1 MKPEPTEK
9 RERNSF
15 SDRAF
20 RFLLRFFPSEF
31 RGDYGREMEDVF
43 RQQRRESA
51 ERKVGLFR
59 LWGETIA
66 GIFRTAPGEH
76 IEMFRQDGGFA
87 LRMMRKNKGFT
98 VLVICILALGIGAN
112 TAIFSVINGV
122 LLRPL
127 PYADGNR
134 LVSIDQ
140 TAPKSG
146 QGSQAFSVH
155 EIEDIR
161 TQSQTLESVVEY
173 HNMQFD
179 LLGVGEPQRI
189 NTGVVSANFFDVLGV
204 KPLYGRTFVPDD
216 DKLGA
221 PAVLVF
227 SYEYWIRVYGGNPN
241 IVGTTYRMNDK
252 MHTLVGILPPMPQYP
267 DENDVYMP
275 TSACPFRSNPKFIA
289 SRDSRMMTVFGRL
302 RPGKTIEQA
311 QSELNGLESHF
322 QHDFPDAYPKE
333 LDWTIEAG
341 LLKTQLTQKARPTFL
356 ILLATAGLVLL
367 IVCAN
372 VANLTLSRQLRRG
385 REMAVRGAL
394 GASRSRLL
402 RQLITESVI
411 LAVIGG
417 AGGMLIA
424 AWSMRMLTEFAA
436 RFTARAPEI
445 ALDSHVLLFCLGVS
459 LLTGILFGSIPAIG
473 TSTNLAAPLKEGIA
487 QGTSVGRRERVRS
500 ALVVAQVAL
509 SFALLAGAGL
519 MLRSF
524 YNLVTVNPGFNSEN
538 VVSML
543 IQLNLMRY
551 GMNGDAS
558 PRIMAFH
565 NQLLE
570 RAKAEPGV
578 ISAALARTF
587 PLNESRPFTSGF
599 EIEGRQNVPGQAQPT
614 FDFRAVS
621 PDYFKTLGI
630 PLERGRYL
638 SERDGPDAPLAVVI
652 NQSMASHYWSQEN
665 PIGHRLS
672 NDNGKTWI
680 TIVGVIGDV
689 RQYGFDKPPTDE
701 LYVSQDQN
709 PTNTATLLVRT
720 RQNPA
725 GLVRKLV
732 SDVYAIDP
740 EQPVARIRTLEEL
753 RQRSLASPRLTSFLL
768 GLFALLALVITA
780 AGIGGV
786 MGLSV
791 SQRTKEIG
799 IRMALGA
806 SPNSV
811 LWMVLR
817 QGMTLIIVGLGLGIA
832 LALSGTRLMQGL
844 LFGIEPSDPW
854 TLCGVTLLL
863 LVVAASACYG
873 PARRATSVDPMSGL
887 RSE

>member
-1 MKPEPTEK
+1 MKPEQREK
-9 RERNSF
+9 TGRNSF
-15 SDRAF
+15 ADRVF

-31 RGDYGREMEDVF
+31 RGDYGREMETVF
-43 RQQRRESA
+43 REQRRETE

-59 LWGETIA
+59 LWGETIV

-76 IEMFRQDGGFA
+76 LEMFRQDGGFA
-87 LRMMRKNKGFT
+87 LRMMRKNWAFT
-98 VLVICILALGIGAN
+98 ILVVCILAMGIGAN

-127 PYADGNR
+127 PYTDGSR
-134 LVSIDQ
+134 LVSMDQ

-146 QGSQAFSVH
+146 QGSQSFSVH

-161 TQSQTLESVVEY
+161 AQSQTLESIVEY

-179 LLGVGEPQRI
+179 LLGVGDPQRI

-216 DKLGA
+216 DTLGA

-227 SYEYWIRVYGGNPN
+227 SYEYWMRVYGGDPK
-241 IVGTTYRMNDK
+241 IVGSTFRMNDK
-252 MHTLVGILPPMPQYP
+252 LHTLVGILPKLPQYP

-275 TSACPFRSNPKFIA
+275 TSACPFRSNPEFIA
-289 SRDSRMMTVFGRL
+289 SRDQRMMTAFGRL
-302 RPGKTIEQA
+302 RPGKTIDQA
-311 QSELNGLESHF
+311 QGELTAMETHF
-322 QHDFPDAYPKE
+322 QHDFPSAYPKE

-341 LLKTQLTQKARPTFL
+341 LLKTQLTEKARPTFL
-356 ILLATAGLVLL
+356 ILLGTAGLVLL

-402 RQLITESVI
+402 RQVVTESTI
-411 LAVIGG
+411 LALLGG
-417 AGGMLIA
+417 ALGLLIA
-424 AWSMRMLTEFAA
+424 AGSMHMLTEFAG

-445 ALDSHVLLFCLGVS
+445 ALDSHVLLFCFGVS

-473 TSTNLAAPLKEGIA
+473 NSANLSTPLKEGMA
-487 QGTSVGRRERVRS
+487 QGSSVGARERVRS
-500 ALVVAQVAL
+500 LLVVAQVAL

-524 YNLVTVNPGFNSEN
+524 YKLVTVDPGFKSEN
-538 VVSML
+538 VISML
-543 IQLNLMRY
+543 IQLNGMRY
-551 GMNGDAS
+551 GNGAA
-558 PRIMAFH
+558 PRVRAFH
-565 NQLLE
+565 DHLLE
-570 RAKAEPGV
+570 RVKAEPGV
-578 ISAALARTF
+578 ISAALAWTF
-587 PLNESRPFTSGF
+587 PLNESAPFTGHF

-614 FDFRAVS
+614 FDFRSVS
-621 PDYFKTLGI
+621 PEYFETLGV
-630 PLERGRYL
+630 PLQRGRFL
-638 SERDGPDAPLAVVI
+638 SAQDGPEATQVAVI
-652 NQSMASHYWSQEN
+652 NQAMAQHYWEMEN
-665 PIGHRLS
+665 PIGHRIS
-672 NDNGKTWI
+672 GDGGKSWR
-680 TIVGVIGDV
+680 TIVGVIGNV
-689 RQYGFDKPPTDE
+689 KQYGFDKPTADE
-701 LYVSQDQN
+701 LYLSETQR
-709 PTNTATLLVRT
+709 PTNTASLLVRT
-720 RQNPA
+720 RGNPSTLIRA
-725 GLVRKLV
+725 LVN
-732 SDVYAIDP
+732 DVHAIDP
-740 EQPVARIRTLEEL
+740 EQPVAQIKTLEEL
-753 RQRSLASPRLTSFLL
+753 RSRSLASPRLTSFLL

-806 SPNSV
+806 SSNSV

-817 QGMTLIIVGLGLGIA
+817 QGMTLIVIGLGLGIA
-832 LALSGTRLMQGL
+832 IALSGTQLMQGL

-854 TLCGVTLLL
+854 TLSGVTLLL
-863 LVVAASACYG
+863 LVVAAAACYG
-873 PARRATSVDPMSGL
+873 PARRATSVDPLTAL

>member
-1 MKPEPTEK
+1 MKPEKTEK
-9 RERNSF
+9 RERNTF
-15 SDRAF
+15 ADRVF
-20 RFLLRFFPSEF
+20 RFLLRFFPAEF

-43 RQQRRESA
+43 RQQRRES
-51 ERKVGLFR
+51 EDRKVGLFR

-98 VLVICILALGIGAN
+98 ALVVCILALGIGAN

-127 PYADGNR
+127 PYTDGSR
-134 LVSIDQ
+134 LVTIDQ

-146 QGSQAFSVH
+146 QGSQTFSVH
-155 EIEDIR
+155 EVEDIR
-161 TQSQTLESVVEY
+161 EQSTALESVVEY

-204 KPLYGRTFVPDD
+204 KPLYGRTFVPADD
-216 DKLGA
+216 TLGA

-227 SYEYWIRVYGGNPN
+227 SYEYWMRVYGGDPK
-241 IVGTTYRMNDK
+241 IVGSTFRMNDK
-252 MHTLVGILPPMPQYP
+252 LHTLVGILPALPQYP
-267 DENDVYMP
+267 DENDVYMS
-275 TSACPFRSNPKFIA
+275 TSACPFRSSPQFIA
-289 SRDSRMMTVFGRL
+289 SRDQRMMTVFGRL
-302 RPGKTIEQA
+302 RAGKTIDQA
-311 QSELNGLESHF
+311 RSELTAMETHF

-341 LLKTQLTQKARPTFL
+341 LLKTQLTEKARPTFL
-356 ILLATAGLVLL
+356 ILLGTAGLVLL

-402 RQLITESVI
+402 RQVVTESTI
-411 LAVIGG
+411 LALLGG
-417 AGGMLIA
+417 AFGLLIA
-424 AWSMRMLTEFAA
+424 AGSMRMLTEFAG

-445 ALDSHVLLFCLGVS
+445 ALDSHVLLFCFGVS
-459 LLTGILFGSIPAIG
+459 LLTGILFGSIPALG
-473 TSTNLAAPLKEGIA
+473 TSTSLATPLKEGVA
-487 QGTSVGRRERVRS
+487 QSSSVGTRERVRS

-524 YNLVTVNPGFNSEN
+524 YKLVMVDPGFNSEN

-543 IQLNLMRY
+543 IQLNFTHY
-551 GMNGDAS
+551 GNGAK
-558 PRIMAFH
+558 PKVMAFH
-565 NQLLE
+565 DHLLE
-570 RAKAEPGV
+570 RVKAEPGV
-578 ISAALARTF
+578 ISAALAWTF
-587 PLNESRPFTSGF
+587 PLNESAPVTNNF
-599 EIEGRQNVPGQAQPT
+599 EIEGRQNVPGQPKPT
-614 FDFRAVS
+614 FDFRSVS
-621 PDYFKTLGI
+621 PEYFEMMGI
-630 PLERGRYL
+630 PLERGRFL
-638 SERDGPDAPLAVVI
+638 SAQDGPDAATVAVI
-652 NQSMASHYWSQEN
+652 NQAMAQHYWGMEN
-665 PIGHRLS
+665 PIGHRITG
-672 NDNGKTWI
+672 DGGKSWA
-680 TIVGVIGDV
+680 TIVGIVGNV
-689 RQYGFDKPPTDE
+689 KQYGFDKPSADE
-701 LYVSQDQN
+701 LYLSEIQR
-709 PTNTATLLVRT
+709 PTITTSLLVRT
-720 RQNPA
+720 RQNPST
-725 GLVRKLV
+725 LVRALV
-732 SDVYAIDP
+732 NDVHAIDP
-740 EQPVARIRTLEEL
+740 EQPVAQIRTLDQL
-753 RQRSLASPRLTSFLL
+753 REKSLASPRLTSFLL

-811 LWMVLR
+811 LWMVLK
-817 QGMTLIIVGLGLGIA
+817 QGMTLIVIGLALGIA
-832 LALSGTRLMQGL
+832 IALSGTRLMQGL

-863 LVVAASACYG
+863 MVVAALACYG
-873 PARRATSVDPMSGL
+873 PARRATSVDPLTAL

>member
-1 MKPEPTEK
+1 MKPEQTEK
-9 RERNSF
+9 RGRNSF
-15 SDRAF
+15 SDRVF
-20 RFLLRFFPSEF
+20 RFLLRFFPAEF
-31 RGDYGREMEDVF
+31 RGDYGREMEDIF
-43 RQQRRESA
+43 REQRRESA
-51 ERKVGLFR
+51 DRKVGLFR

-98 VLVICILALGIGAN
+98 ALVVCILALGIGAN

-127 PYADGNR
+127 PYADGNQ

-155 EIEDIR
+155 EIQDIR
-161 TQSQTLESVVEY
+161 AQSKTLESLVEY
-173 HNMQFD
+173 HNMEFD

-189 NTGVVSANFFDVLGV
+189 ATGVVSANFFDVLGV
-204 KPLYGRTFVPDD
+204 KPLYGRTFAPDD
-216 DKLGA
+216 DKMGA

-227 SYEYWIRVYGGNPN
+227 SYEYWMRVYGGNPK
-241 IVGTTYRMNDK
+241 IVGTVFRMNDK
-252 MHTLVGILPPMPQYP
+252 MHTLVGILPKLPQYP

-275 TSACPFRSNPKFIA
+275 TSACPFRSSPGMIA
-289 SRDSRMMTVFGRL
+289 DRSMRMMTLFGRM
-302 RPGKTIEQA
+302 RPGVTLGQA
-311 QSELNGLESHF
+311 QSELNGLESNF
-322 QHDFPDAYPKE
+322 QHDFPADYPKE

-341 LLKTQLTQKARPTFL
+341 SLKTQLTQKARPTFL
-356 ILLATAGLVLL
+356 ILLGTAGLVLL

-385 REMAVRGAL
+385 REMAVRSAL

-402 RQLITESVI
+402 RQVVTESTM
-411 LAVIGG
+411 LALFGG
-417 AGGMLIA
+417 AFGLLIA
-424 AWSMRMLTEFAA
+424 AGSIRTLTEFAG

-445 ALDSHVLLFCLGVS
+445 SLDSHVMLFCFGVS
-459 LLTGILFGSIPAIG
+459 LLTGILFGSIPAMG
-473 TSTNLAAPLKEGIA
+473 NSTNLATPLKEGMEP
-487 QGTSVGRRERVRS
+487 GTSMGARERVRS
-500 ALVVAQVAL
+500 VLVVAQVAL
-509 SFALLAGAGL
+509 SFALLVGAGL

-524 YNLVTVNPGFNSEN
+524 YKLVMVDPGFNSEN
-538 VVSML
+538 VISML
-543 IQLNLMRY
+543 IQLNTMRY
-551 GMNGDAS
+551 GMGAA
-558 PRIMAFH
+558 PQVRAFH
-565 NQLLE
+565 NHLLE
-570 RAKAEPGV
+570 RVKADPRV
-578 ISAALARTF
+578 ISAAIARTY
-587 PLNESRPFTSGF
+587 PLNESEPFTAGF
-599 EIEGRQNVPGQAQPT
+599 QIEGRQNVPGQPKPT

-621 PDYFKTLGI
+621 PGYFELLGV
-630 PLERGRYL
+630 PLERGRLL
-638 SERDGPDAPLAVVI
+638 SERDGPDSKAVVI
-652 NQSMASHYWSQEN
+652 NQTMARHYWGQDD
-665 PIGHRLS
+665 PLGHRIS
-672 NDNGKTWI
+672 VDDGKDWG
-680 TIVGVIGDV
+680 TIVGVVGDV
-689 RQYGFDKPPTDE
+689 RQYGLDKPPADE
-701 LYVSQDQN
+701 LYLSEDQN
-709 PTNTATLLVRT
+709 PTNMATLLVRT
-720 RQNPA
+720 RQNPSP
-725 GLVRKLV
+725 LIRTLV

-811 LWMVLR
+811 LWMVLK
-817 QGMTLIIVGLGLGIA
+817 QGMTLIVVGLGLGIA

-844 LFGIEPSDPW
+844 LFGIEPTDPW
-854 TLCGVTLLL
+854 TICGVSLLL
-863 LVVAASACYG
+863 LAVAAAACYG
-873 PARRATSVDPMSGL
+873 PARRATSVDPIMAL

>member
-1 MKPEPTEK
+1 MKPEKTEK
-9 RERNSF
+9 RERNTF
-15 SDRAF
+15 ADRVF
-20 RFLLRFFPSEF
+20 RFFLRFFPAEF

-43 RQQRRESA
+43 RQQRRES
-51 ERKVGLFR
+51 EDRKVGLFR

-98 VLVICILALGIGAN
+98 ALVVCILALGIGAN

-127 PYADGNR
+127 PYADGSR
-134 LVSIDQ
+134 LVTIDQ

-146 QGSQAFSVH
+146 QGSQTFSVH
-155 EIEDIR
+155 EVEDIR
-161 TQSQTLESVVEY
+161 EQSTALESVVEY

-204 KPLYGRTFVPDD
+204 KPLYGRTFVPADD
-216 DKLGA
+216 VLGA

-227 SYEYWIRVYGGNPN
+227 SYEYWMRVYGGDPK
-241 IVGTTYRMNDK
+241 IVGSTFRMNDK
-252 MHTLVGILPPMPQYP
+252 LHTLVGILPALPQYP
-267 DENDVYMP
+267 DENDVYMS
-275 TSACPFRSNPKFIA
+275 TSACPFRSSPQFIA
-289 SRDSRMMTVFGRL
+289 SRDQRMMTVFGRL
-302 RPGKTIEQA
+302 RPGKTIDQA
-311 QSELNGLESHF
+311 RSELTAMETHF

-341 LLKTQLTQKARPTFL
+341 LLKTQLTEKARPTFL
-356 ILLATAGLVLL
+356 ILLGTAGLVLL

-402 RQLITESVI
+402 RQVVTESTI
-411 LAVIGG
+411 LALLGG
-417 AGGMLIA
+417 AFGLLIA
-424 AWSMRMLTEFAA
+424 AGSMRMLTEFAG

-445 ALDSHVLLFCLGVS
+445 ALDSHVLLFCFGVS
-459 LLTGILFGSIPAIG
+459 LLTGILFGSIPTMG
-473 TSTNLAAPLKEGIA
+473 TSTSLATPLKEGVA
-487 QGTSVGRRERVRS
+487 QSSSVGTRERVRS

-524 YNLVTVNPGFNSEN
+524 YKLLTVDPGFNSEN

-543 IQLNLMRY
+543 LQLNFTHY
-551 GMNGDAS
+551 GKGAK
-558 PRIMAFH
+558 PKVMAFH
-565 NQLLE
+565 DHLLE
-570 RAKAEPGV
+570 RVKAEPGV
-578 ISAALARTF
+578 ISAALAWTF
-587 PLNESRPFTSGF
+587 PLNETAPFTNNF
-599 EIEGRQNVPGQAQPT
+599 EIEGRQNVPGQPKPT
-614 FDFRAVS
+614 FDFRSVS
-621 PDYFKTLGI
+621 PEYFEMMGI
-630 PLERGRYL
+630 PLERGRFL
-638 SERDGPDAPLAVVI
+638 SAQDGPDATTVAVI
-652 NQSMASHYWSQEN
+652 NQAMAQHYWGMEN
-665 PIGHRLS
+665 PIGHRITGDS
-672 NDNGKTWI
+672 GKSWA
-680 TIVGVIGDV
+680 TIVGVVGNV
-689 RQYGFDKPPTDE
+689 KQYGFDKPTADE
-701 LYVSQDQN
+701 LYLSETQR
-709 PTNTATLLVRT
+709 PTIVTSLLVRT
-720 RQNPA
+720 RQNPST
-725 GLVRKLV
+725 LVRALV
-732 SDVYAIDP
+732 NDVHAIDP
-740 EQPVARIRTLEEL
+740 EQPVAQIRTLDQL
-753 RQRSLASPRLTSFLL
+753 REKSLASPRLTSFLL

-811 LWMVLR
+811 LWMVLK
-817 QGMTLIIVGLGLGIA
+817 QGMTLIVIGLALGIGI
-832 LALSGTRLMQGL
+832 ALSGTRLMQGL

-854 TLCGVTLLL
+854 TICGVTLLL
-863 LVVAASACYG
+863 LVVAALACYG
-873 PARRATSVDPMSGL
+873 PARRATSVDPLTAL

>member
-1 MKPEPTEK
+1 MKPEQNK
-9 RERNSF
+9 KAERNSF
-15 SDRAF
+15 ADRAF
-20 RFLLRFFPSEF
+20 RFLLRFFPVEF

-43 RQQRRESA
+43 RQQRRES
-51 ERKVGLFR
+51 EDHKVGLFR
-59 LWGETIA
+59 LWGETIV

-76 IEMFRQDGGFA
+76 VEMFRQDGGFA

-98 VLVICILALGIGAN
+98 ALVVCILALGIGAN

-127 PYADGNR
+127 PYADGSR
-134 LVSIDQ
+134 LVTIDQ

-146 QGSQAFSVH
+146 QGSQTFSVH

-161 TQSQTLESVVEY
+161 EQSKTLESVVEY

-179 LLGVGEPQRI
+179 LLGVGDPQRI
-189 NTGVVSANFFDVLGV
+189 DTGVVSANFFDVLGV

-216 DKLGA
+216 ETLGA

-227 SYEYWIRVYGGNPN
+227 SHEYWMRVYDGDPK
-241 IVGTTYRMNDK
+241 IVGSTFRMNDK
-252 MHTLVGILPPMPQYP
+252 PHTLVGILPAMPQYP

-275 TSACPFRSNPKFIA
+275 TSACPFRSNPEFIA
-289 SRDSRMMTVFGRL
+289 SRDQRMMTVFGRL
-302 RPGKTIEQA
+302 RAGKTIDQA
-311 QSELNGLESHF
+311 RSELTAMETHF

-341 LLKTQLTQKARPTFL
+341 LLKTQLTERARPTFL
-356 ILLATAGLVLL
+356 ILLGTAGLVLL

-402 RQLITESVI
+402 RQVVTESTI
-411 LAVIGG
+411 LALLGG
-417 AGGMLIA
+417 AFGLLIA
-424 AWSMRMLTEFAA
+424 AGSMRMLTEFAG

-445 ALDSHVLLFCLGVS
+445 ALDSHVLLFCFGVS
-459 LLTGILFGSIPAIG
+459 LLTGILFGSIPALG
-473 TSTNLAAPLKEGIA
+473 TSTSLATPLKEGVA
-487 QGTSVGRRERVRS
+487 QGSSVGTRERVRS

-524 YNLVTVNPGFNSEN
+524 YKLVMVDPGFNSEN

-543 IQLNLMRY
+543 IQLNFTHY
-551 GMNGDAS
+551 GKGAK
-558 PRIMAFH
+558 PKVMAFH
-565 NQLLE
+565 DHLLE
-570 RAKAEPGV
+570 RVKAEPGV
-578 ISAALARTF
+578 ISAALAWTF
-587 PLNESRPFTSGF
+587 PLNETAPFTNNF
-599 EIEGRQNVPGQAQPT
+599 EIEGRQNVPGQPKPT
-614 FDFRAVS
+614 FDFRSVS
-621 PDYFKTLGI
+621 PEYFAMMGI
-630 PLERGRYL
+630 PLERGRFL
-638 SERDGPDAPLAVVI
+638 SAQDGADAPTVAVI
-652 NQSMASHYWSQEN
+652 NQAMAQHYWGMEN
-665 PIGHRLS
+665 PLGRRITG
-672 NDNGKTWI
+672 DGGKSWA
-680 TIVGVIGDV
+680 TIVGVIGNV
-689 RQYGFDKPPTDE
+689 KQYGFDKPPADE
-701 LYVSQDQN
+701 LYLSEIQR
-709 PTNTATLLVRT
+709 PTIVTSLLVRT
-720 RQNPA
+720 RQNPST
-725 GLVRKLV
+725 LVRALV
-732 SDVYAIDP
+732 NDVHAIDP
-740 EQPVARIRTLEEL
+740 EQPVARIQTLEEL
-753 RQRSLASPRLTSFLL
+753 RKRSLASPRLTSFLL

-806 SPNSV
+806 TPNSV
-811 LWMVLR
+811 LWMVLK
-817 QGMTLIIVGLGLGIA
+817 QGMTLIIIGLGLGIA
-832 LALSGTRLMQGL
+832 IALSGTRLMQGL
-844 LFGIEPSDPW
+844 LFGIQPSDPW

-863 LVVAASACYG
+863 LVVAALACYG
-873 PARRATSVDPMSGL
+873 PARRATSVDPLQAL